1 MALDLFHSG
10 NRAQAVDTF
19 LQTVAGPDYRAVID
33 KVLPD
38 AIAQAEADAETFFGI
53 ELPAL
58 SQWSFTE
65 DDARRVRQ
73 PVRQVLGA
81 DSQAIFAARHELL
94 LSWLPN
100 AEPYVLP
107 EATHLLYLQNPTD
120 VAVVLV
126 APVRLQTGRIPSARI
141 LPSADVVC
149 R

>member
-1 MALDLFHSG
+1 MSLELFHAG

-58 SQWSFTE
+58 SQWSFTQN
-65 DDARRVRQ
+65 DARRIRQ
-73 PVRQVLGA
+73 PVLQVLGA

-107 EATHLLYLQNPTD
+107 DATHLLYLQNPTALAEAMAD
-120 VAVVLV
+120 FFARHALG
-126 APVRLQTGRIPSARI
+126 TGA
-141 LPSADVVC
+141 
-149 R
+149 